1 MKIGNSKR
9 TLERAVDLVS
19 GLIITAQDLL
29 DFNNLTDN
37 IRYNEIR
44 RNGLKT
50 RKLQQPRYSCDECG
64 CSVYAP
70 YDVNKNP
77 YWKHY
82 PDKMHADCPWYTGKS
97 LSPDAINALKF
108 GGRQESTLHLIIK
121 QWVEEFAI
129 LDPLI
134 DNESIQVEKTI
145 VVDGNRRK
153 PDVKFNFNKLPVAVE
168 VQLSTTM
175 LPTIVGR
182 EQFYGDNKFRLIWLT
197 WNFRK
202 SSFELIKASFR
213 DIFYSH
219 RQNLFSM
226 DSETIKLSKEKN
238 KFLLKVFWYKED
250 LWHEKIVSFEEIK
263 WTSNGLA
270 FFENPEPRWH
280 EIFQEKWLSLIVR
293 DGGIPYLN
301 QRILLEEVALRI
313 NAIDK
318 SGKCLLENHLGSLI
332 SLAFSLREGMPIDT
346 NEPNLTARLNTYLQP
361 KERRKTASFVR
372 NLIFWADR
380 SELLKVN
387 SVENKFNLS
396 QQSAQLPYE
405 NDVWRSIVEIFP
417 DIKKVTHLSH

>member
-1 MKIGNSKR
+1 LYLLEALMKIGKSKR
-9 TLERAVDLVS
+9 TLERAIDLETGS
-19 GLIITAQDLL
+19 IITAQDLL
-29 DFNNLTDN
+29 DFNKFSDN

-70 YDVNKNP
+70 YDVKKNP

-82 PDKMHADCPWYTGKS
+82 PDKLRAKCPWFTGKS

-108 GGRQESTLHLIIK
+108 GGRQESPLHLKIK
-121 QWVEEFAI
+121 EWVEEFAI

-134 DNESIQVEKTI
+134 DNKSILVEKTI

-182 EQFYGDNKFRLIWLT
+182 EEFYSENKFRLIWLI

-202 SSFELIKASFR
+202 TSFELFKASFR

-226 DSETIKLSKEKN
+226 DSETINLSRVKN
-238 KFLLKVFWYKED
+238 KLLLKVFWYRND
-250 LWHEKIVSFEEIK
+250 IWHEKIVSFEQII
-263 WTSNGLA
+263 WTENGLA
-270 FFENPEPRWH
+270 YFEEPEPQWH
-280 EIFQEKWLSLIVR
+280 ENFQKKWLSLIFKN
-293 DGGIPYLN
+293 GGIPYPN
-301 QRILLEEVALRI
+301 RKILLEEIALRI
-313 NAIDK
+313 NAKDK
-318 SGKCLLENHLGSLI
+318 TGKELI
-332 SLAFSLREGMPIDT
+332 
-346 NEPNLTARLNTYLQP
+346 
-361 KERRKTASFVR
+361 
-372 NLIFWADR
+372 
-380 SELLKVN
+380 
-387 SVENKFNLS
+387 
-396 QQSAQLPYE
+396 E
-405 NDVWRSIVEIFP
+405 NDLV
-417 DIKKVTHLSH
+417 